1 MTNLDYNVMSESDL
15 LAYVKQYPENNE
27 AFYAYID
34 RKRAASV
41 NATPMTLEQAE
52 IELQRRISQRT

>member
-1 MTNLDYNVMSESDL
+1 MTTLDYSAMSDNDL
-15 LAYVKQYPENNE
+15 LAYVKQHPEDNQ
-27 AFYAYID
+27 AFYTYVD

-52 IELQRRISQRT
+52 IEFQRRVHQQQ